1 MPKKKKIYKKK
12 GKIIKDL
19 TRNIFRILNEDSSKF
34 YNYKQI
40 AGKLGISDTDGKTQI
55 LKKLT
60 ELTATKKIKEVD
72 RGKFQINEDRKYS
85 IGTLD
90 ITSNGNGYFITDD
103 YEDDIFIP
111 NVNLGKGLHGDVVR
125 AYIYQRKRSKKVEAD
140 IVEVLERAK
149 TEFVGVLQKNKNFGF
164 VIPDNN
170 KMYADIFISQNKMN
184 GAEHGDKVQAT
195 ISDWPENSKNP
206 FGKITTVLGKPGDH
220 NTEMHSILLEYDLP
234 YEFPAEVE
242 KDAENLFIEITKDE
256 ISKRRDMRKDLTF
269 TIDPKDAKDFD
280 DALSFTKLE
289 NGNYEVG
296 IHIADVSH
304 YLQQDT
310 ILDHEAYERAT
321 SVYLVDRVV
330 PMLPEMLS
338 NGVCSL
344 RPNEEKLTFSAV
356 FEINE
361 KAQIVGEWFGRT
373 VTYSDQR
380 FAYEEAQYLIE
391 QNQENKSV
399 TSSEFSKD
407 ENINIKKSFK
417 NTIPVDVSITG
428 AAYKVSTEIV
438 EATLKLDEL
447 AKKLRKK
454 RMKQGAISFDRVEV
468 KFHLDEE
475 ANPVGV
481 FFKSS
486 KDANKLIEEFMLLA
500 NRKVAEFIGQK
511 QGRPSGKTFIYRVH
525 GEPDVEKLASLQN
538 IISKFGYKINTDTK
552 ETTSDSLNQL
562 LSDVHGKAESNMI
575 ETLTIRTMSKAV
587 YTTQNIGHYGLA
599 FNYYSHFTSPIR
611 RYPDVMTHRLLQH
624 YLDGGNSPK
633 ALSYEEKCK
642 HSSKREEL
650 ASKAERD
657 SIKYMQVKYMQD
669 HKNEIFEGVIT
680 GVTEWGIYVEI
691 KQNKCEGMVR
701 IRDIKSDYYIF
712 DEKQYAIVGQSTK
725 QMYQLGD
732 DVSVQVKKT
741 DLERKHLDFNLI
753 ED

>member
-1 MPKKKKIYKKK
+1 MVTSKQVNAFMPRKKKKIFKKK
-12 GKIIKDL
+12 GRIIKDL
-19 TRNIFRILNEDSSKF
+19 TRNIFKILNEDSDKF

-40 AGKLGISDTDGKTQI
+40 ASKMGISDTDGKTQI
-55 LKKLT
+55 LKKLA
-60 ELTATKKIKEVD
+60 ELTANKKIKEVD

-85 IGTLD
+85 LGTLD
-90 ITSNGNGYFITDD
+90 ITSNGNGYFISDD
-103 YEDDIFIP
+103 YEEDIFVP
-111 NVNLGKGLHGDVVR
+111 NVNLGKGLHGDMVKV
-125 AYIYQRKRSKKVEAD
+125 YVYKKRRSNKLEAD
-140 IVEVLERAK
+140 VVEVVERAK
-149 TEFVGVLQKNKNFGF
+149 SDFVGVLQLNKNFGF
-164 VIPDNN
+164 VLPDSN
-170 KMYADIFISQNKMN
+170 KMYADIFISQSKLN

-195 ISDWPENSKNP
+195 IIDWPEKSKNP
-206 FGKITTVLGKPGDH
+206 FGKITKVLGKPGDH

-234 YEFPAEVE
+234 YEFPSEVE
-242 KDAENLFIEITKDE
+242 KDAETLSIEITKDE
-256 ISKRRDMRKDLTF
+256 ITKRRDMRSDLTF

-289 NGNYEVG
+289 NGNYEIG

-304 YLQQDT
+304 YVQPKT
-310 ILDHEAYERAT
+310 ILDAEAYERAT

-361 KAQIVGEWFGRT
+361 KAQIIKQWFGRT
-373 VTYSDQR
+373 VTYSDKR
-380 FAYEEAQYLIE
+380 FAYEEAQAII
-391 QNQENKSV
+391 ENKN
-399 TSSEFSKD
+399 
-407 ENINIKKSFK
+407 NIVPANISL
-417 NTIPVDVSITG
+417 IG
-428 AAYKVSTEIV
+428 QEYKVDDAIV
-438 EATLKLDEL
+438 EAILKLDEL
-447 AKKLRKK
+447 AKILRKK

-468 KFHLDEE
+468 KFNLDEA

-481 FFKSS
+481 YFKEA

-500 NRKVAEFIGQK
+500 NRKVAEFIGK
-511 QGRPSGKTFIYRVH
+511 SKGGKPSNKTFVYRVH
-525 GEPDVEKLASLQN
+525 DEPDIEKLASLQN
-538 IISKFGYKINTDTK
+538 IISKFGYKINTDTR
-552 ETTSDSLNQL
+552 ESTSDSLNQL

-575 ETLTIRTMSKAV
+575 ETLAIRSMSKAV

-599 FNYYSHFTSPIR
+599 FDYYSHFTSPIR

-624 YLDGGNSPK
+624 YLDGGNSAK
-633 ALSYEEKCK
+633 QEVYEEKCK

-669 HKNEIFEGVIT
+669 HKDEVFDGVIT

-691 KQNKCEGMVR
+691 TKNKCEGMVR

-712 DEKQYAIVGQSTK
+712 DEEQYAIVGQSTK

-732 DVSVQVKKT
+732 NVQVQVKKT

-753 ED
+753 EE

>member
-1 MPKKKKIYKKK
+1 MTRKKKKIFKKK
-12 GKIIKDL
+12 GRVIKNL
-19 TRNIFRILNEDSSKF
+19 TRDIFKILNKDSDKF

-40 AGKLGISDTDGKTQI
+40 AAKLKISDTDGKTQV
-55 LKKLT
+55 LKKLA

-72 RGKFQINEDRKYS
+72 RGKFQINTDRKYS

-90 ITSNGNGYFITDD
+90 VTSNGNGYFISDD
-103 YEDDIFIP
+103 YENDIFIP
-111 NVNLGKGLHGDVVR
+111 NINLGKGLHNDIVKAYVYKKRSGKKLEADVV
-125 AYIYQRKRSKKVEAD
+125 E
-140 IVEVLERAK
+140 IVERAK
-149 TEFVGVLQKNKNFGF
+149 TEFVGVLQKNKDFGF

-184 GAEHGDKVQAT
+184 GAEDGDKVQAT
-195 ISDWPENSKNP
+195 ITDWPQNSKNP
-206 FGKITTVLGKPGDH
+206 FGKITTVLGKPGEH
-220 NTEMHSILLEYDLP
+220 NTEMHSILLEYNLP
-234 YEFPAEVE
+234 YEFESEVE
-242 KDAENLFIEITKDE
+242 KEAENLPIEITDKE

-289 NGNYEVG
+289 NGNYEIG

-304 YLQQDT
+304 YLQPKT
-310 ILDHEAYERAT
+310 ILDDEAYDRAT

-380 FAYEEAQYLIE
+380 FAYEEAQSIIE
-391 QNQENKSV
+391 NCKLSDDIQPYTMPLDTSIINATYNV
-399 TSSEFSKD
+399 T
-407 ENINIKKSFK
+407 
-417 NTIPVDVSITG
+417 P
-428 AAYKVSTEIV
+428 EIV

-447 AKKLRKK
+447 AKILRKK

-468 KFHLDEE
+468 KFNLDKE
-475 ANPVGV
+475 ANPIGV
-481 FFKSS
+481 FFKTS

-500 NRKVAEFIGQK
+500 NRKVAEFIGSHQDK
-511 QGRPSGKTFIYRVH
+511 PSKKTFIYRVH
-525 GEPDVEKLASLQN
+525 DEPDVEKLASLQN
-538 IISKFGYKINTDTK
+538 IISKFGYKINTESK
-552 ETTSDSLNQL
+552 ESTTESLNQL
-562 LSDVHGKAESNMI
+562 LNDVNGKAEANMI
-575 ETLTIRTMSKAV
+575 ETLAIRSMSKAV

-599 FNYYSHFTSPIR
+599 FDYYSHFTSPIR

-624 YLDGGNSPK
+624 YLDGGNTPK
-633 ALSYEEKCK
+633 ADLYEERCK

-650 ASKAERD
+650 ASKAERS

-669 HKNEIFEGVIT
+669 HKDEVFGGVIT

-691 KQNKCEGMVR
+691 SSNKCEGMVR
-701 IRDIKSDYYIF
+701 IRDIKSDYYVF

-725 QMYQLGD
+725 HIYQLGD
-732 DVSVQVKKT
+732 DVVVRVKNA
-741 DLERKHLDFNLI
+741 DLERKHLDFTLI
-753 ED
+753 EN

>member
-1 MPKKKKIYKKK
+1 MTRKKRKIFKKK
-12 GKIIKDL
+12 GKVIKDL
-19 TRNIFRILNEDSSKF
+19 TRNIFKILNEDSSKF

-40 AGKLGISDTDGKTQI
+40 AAKLNVSDTDGKTQI
-55 LKKLT
+55 LKKLA
-60 ELTATKKIKEVD
+60 ELKENKKIKEVD

-90 ITSNGNGYFITDD
+90 ITSNGNGYFVTDD
-103 YEDDIFIP
+103 YENDIFIP
-111 NVNLGKGLHGDVVR
+111 NINLGKGLHGDVVR
-125 AYIYQRKRSKKVEAD
+125 AYVYKRKRSHKLEAD
-140 IVEVLERAK
+140 VVEVIERAK
-149 TEFVGVLQKNKNFGF
+149 TEFVGVLQKSKNFGF
-164 VIPDNN
+164 VICDNH

-234 YEFPAEVE
+234 YEFEPEVE
-242 KDAENLFIEITKDE
+242 KEAQELPIEITDKE
-256 ISKRRDMRKDLTF
+256 IAKRRDMRNDLTF

-289 NGNYEVG
+289 NGNYEIG

-304 YLQQDT
+304 YLQPKT
-310 ILDHEAYERAT
+310 ILDDEAYDRAT

-361 KAQIVGEWFGRT
+361 KAQIKKQWFGRT

-380 FAYEEAQYLIE
+380 FAYEEAQHIIE
-391 QNQENKSV
+391 NCKLSDDVQPFTMPEN
-399 TSSEFSKD
+399 
-407 ENINIKKSFK
+407 
-417 NTIPVDVSITG
+417 VSITDS
-428 AAYKVSTEIV
+428 AYEVKAEVV
-438 EATLKLDEL
+438 EATLQLDKL
-447 AKKLRKK
+447 AKILRKK

-468 KFHLDEE
+468 KFNLDEE

-500 NRKVAEFIGQK
+500 NRKVAEYIGSK
-511 QGRPSGKTFIYRVH
+511 QGKPSNKTFIYRVH
-525 GEPDVEKLASLQN
+525 DEPDVEKLASLQN
-538 IISKFGYKINTDTK
+538 IISKFGYKINTETK
-552 ETTSDSLNQL
+552 ESTSESLNQL
-562 LSDVHGKAESNMI
+562 LNDVQGKAESNMI
-575 ETLTIRTMSKAV
+575 ETLAIRSMSKAV

-599 FNYYSHFTSPIR
+599 FDYYSHFTSPIR

-624 YLDGGNSPK
+624 YLDGGESPK
-633 ALSYEEKCK
+633 ADPYEEKCK

-650 ASKAERD
+650 ASKAERS

-669 HKNEIFEGVIT
+669 HKDEVFEGVIT

-691 KQNKCEGMVR
+691 TKNKCEGMVR

-712 DEKQYAIVGQSTK
+712 DEDQYAIVGQSTK
-725 QMYQLGD
+725 HMYQLGD
-732 DVSVQVKKT
+732 DVKVQVKKT

>member
-1 MPKKKKIYKKK
+1 MTRKKKKIFKKK
-12 GKIIKDL
+12 GRVIKNL
-19 TRNIFRILNEDSSKF
+19 TRDIFKILNEDSDKF

-40 AGKLGISDTDGKTQI
+40 AAKLKISDTDGKTQV
-55 LKKLT
+55 LKKLA

-72 RGKFQINEDRKYS
+72 RGKFQINTDRKYS
-85 IGTLD
+85 VGTLD
-90 ITSNGNGYFITDD
+90 VTSNGNGYFISDD
-103 YEDDIFIP
+103 YENDIFIP
-111 NVNLGKGLHGDVVR
+111 NINLGKGLHNDIVKAYVYKKRSGKKLEADVV
-125 AYIYQRKRSKKVEAD
+125 E
-140 IVEVLERAK
+140 IVERAK
-149 TEFVGVLQKNKNFGF
+149 TEFVGVLQKNKDFGF

-184 GAEHGDKVQAT
+184 GAEDGDKVQAT
-195 ISDWPENSKNP
+195 ITDWPQNSKNP

-220 NTEMHSILLEYDLP
+220 NTEMHSILLEYNLP
-234 YEFPAEVE
+234 YEFESEVE
-242 KDAENLFIEITKDE
+242 KEAENLPIEITDKE

-289 NGNYEVG
+289 NGNYEIG

-304 YLQQDT
+304 YLQPKT
-310 ILDHEAYERAT
+310 ILDDEAYDRAT

-356 FEINE
+356 FEIND

-380 FAYEEAQYLIE
+380 FAYEEAQSIIE
-391 QNQENKSV
+391 NVKLSDDIQPYTMPKDISILDKEYKV
-399 TSSEFSKD
+399 TS
-407 ENINIKKSFK
+407 
-417 NTIPVDVSITG
+417 
-428 AAYKVSTEIV
+428 EIV

-447 AKKLRKK
+447 AKILRKK
-454 RMKQGAISFDRVEV
+454 RMKDGAISFDRVEV
-468 KFHLDEE
+468 KFNLDKE
-475 ANPVGV
+475 ANPIGV
-481 FFKSS
+481 FFKTS

-500 NRKVAEFIGQK
+500 NRKVAEFIGSHQDK
-511 QGRPSGKTFIYRVH
+511 PSNKTFIYRVH
-525 GEPDVEKLASLQN
+525 DEPDVEKLASLQN
-538 IISKFGYKINTDTK
+538 IISKFGYKINTESK
-552 ETTSDSLNQL
+552 ESTSESLNQL
-562 LSDVHGKAESNMI
+562 LNDVNGKAESNMI
-575 ETLTIRTMSKAV
+575 ETLAIRSMSKAV

-599 FNYYSHFTSPIR
+599 FDYYSHFTSPIR

-624 YLDGGNSPK
+624 YLEGGNTPK
-633 ALSYEEKCK
+633 ADLYEERCK

-650 ASKAERD
+650 ASKAERS

-669 HKNEIFEGVIT
+669 HKDEVFGGVIT

-691 KQNKCEGMVR
+691 SSNKCEGMVR
-701 IRDIKSDYYIF
+701 IRDIKNDYYVF

-725 QMYQLGD
+725 HIYQLGD
-732 DVSVQVKKT
+732 DVVVRVKNA
-741 DLERKHLDFNLI
+741 DLERKHLDFTLI
-753 ED
+753 EN

>member
-1 MPKKKKIYKKK
+1 MTKKKHKIYKKK
-12 GKIIKDL
+12 GNVVKDL
-19 TRNIFRILNEDSSKF
+19 TKNIFKILNEDSSKT

-40 AGKLGISDTDGKTQI
+40 SSKLNISDTDGKTQI
-55 LKKLT
+55 LKKLA
-60 ELTATKKIKEVD
+60 ELTGEKKIKEVD
-72 RGKFQINEDRKYS
+72 RGKFQINIDRKYS

-90 ITSNGNGYFITDD
+90 ITANGNGYFITDD
-103 YEDDIFIP
+103 YDDDIFIP
-111 NVNLGKGLHGDVVR
+111 NINLGKGLHNDTVKAFVYKKRSGKKYEADVVE
-125 AYIYQRKRSKKVEAD
+125 I
-140 IVEVLERAK
+140 LERSK

-164 VIPDNN
+164 VVPDNN
-170 KMYADIFISQNKMN
+170 KMYADIFISESNIN
-184 GAEHGDKVQAT
+184 GAQDGDKVQASIT
-195 ISDWPENSKNP
+195 DWPAKSKNP
-206 FGKITTVLGKPGDH
+206 FGKIINVLGKPGEH

-234 YEFPAEVE
+234 YEFPTEVTE
-242 KDAENLFIEITKDE
+242 EAKNLPIEITKQE
-256 ISKRRDMRKDLTF
+256 IGKRRDMRKDLTF

-289 NGNYEVG
+289 NGNFEIG

-304 YLQQDT
+304 YLEPKT
-310 ILDHEAYERAT
+310 VLDDEAYERAT

-356 FEINE
+356 FEINS
-361 KAQIVGEWFGRT
+361 KAQIVNEWFGRT

-380 FAYEEAQYLIE
+380 FAYEEAQSIIE
-391 QNQENKSV
+391 NCTLSDQGTVYTMPEEISITNKAYSV
-399 TSSEFSKD
+399 T
-407 ENINIKKSFK
+407 
-417 NTIPVDVSITG
+417 P
-428 AAYKVSTEIV
+428 EIV

-447 AKKLRKK
+447 AKILRKK
-454 RMKQGAISFDRVEV
+454 RMQQGAISFDRVEV
-468 KFHLDEE
+468 KFDLDEE

-481 FFKSS
+481 FFKTS

-500 NRKVAEFIGQK
+500 NRKVAEFIGFSK
-511 QGRPSGKTFIYRVH
+511 GKATNKTFIYRVH
-525 GEPDVEKLASLQN
+525 DEPDIEKLAALQN
-538 IISKFGYKINTDTK
+538 IISKFGYKINTESK
-552 ETTSDSLNQL
+552 ETISESLNQL
-562 LSDVHGKAESNMI
+562 LSDVNGKAESNMI

-624 YLDGGNSPK
+624 YLDGGDSPK

-650 ASKAERD
+650 ASKAERS
-657 SIKYMQVKYMQD
+657 SIKYMQIKYMQD
-669 HKNEIFEGVIT
+669 HQEEIFDGVIT

-691 KQNKCEGMVR
+691 SANKCEGMVR
-701 IRDIKSDYYIF
+701 IRDIKSDFYIF
-712 DEKQYAIVGQSTK
+712 DEKQFAIVGQSTK
-725 QMYQLGD
+725 HIYQLGD
-732 DVSVQVKKT
+732 DVRVQVKKT

-753 ED
+753 EE